1 MALDLATFNKR
12 ALSAVVF
19 VAIMFV
25 GLLWNQWSFL
35 FLITLV
41 ESLCIAELITLQ
53 EKINDYKTPQWMV
66 FATIALGL
74 SLTWSFYWPSLFPNA
89 QLSLMPIWLGLALL
103 LFVTSLLYKE
113 SKQAI
118 SLQLPLVLFY
128 LGLPFISL
136 VFLYTHHSLFPLLL
150 IACIWI
156 NDTMAYII
164 GSFIG
169 KTPFSSISPKK
180 TWEGTLGGALLCVAS
195 AWTITIFFQLGI
207 PTIIVIVFAL
217 IAAVFGTLGDLL
229 ESKLKRMA
237 QVKDS
242 GAIMPGHGGA
252 LDRFDSLLLAAP
264 FAALFIYYF
273 FNN

>member
-103 LFVTSLLYKE
+103 LFVASLLYKE

-180 TWEGTLGGALLCVAS
+180 TWEGTIAGIILSVVILSTVAGQYIPIATKYLYLITFVAS
-195 AWTITIFFQLGI
+195 VMGN
-207 PTIIVIVFAL
+207 
-217 IAAVFGTLGDLL
+217 LGDLF
-229 ESKLKRMA
+229 ESKLKRLA
-237 QVKDS
+237 GVKDS
-242 GAIMPGHGGA
+242 GSMMPGHGGF
-252 LDRFDSLLLAAP
+252 LDRFDSILFAGPFVWILLQ
-264 FAALFIYYF
+264 FIF
-273 FNN
+273 

>member
-1 MALDLATFNKR
+1 MALDIATFNKR
-12 ALSAVVF
+12 ALSAIVF
-19 VAIMFV
+19 VVIMFV

-41 ESLCIAELITLQ
+41 ESLCITELIALQ
-53 EKINDYKTPQWMV
+53 DKINDYKTPQWLL

-74 SLTWSFYWPSLFPNA
+74 SLTCSFYWSTLFPDA

-103 LFVTSLLYKE
+103 LFVTSLLNKE

-118 SLQLPLVLFY
+118 SLQLPFILLY

-136 VFLYTHHSLFPLLL
+136 VFLYTHHNFFPLLL
-150 IACIWI
+150 LACIWI

-195 AWTITIFFQLGI
+195 AWAVANFFQLGI
-207 PTIIVIVFAL
+207 PTIVVIAFAL
-217 IAAVFGTLGDLL
+217 IAAIFGTLGDLL

>member
-1 MALDLATFNKR
+1 
-12 ALSAVVF
+12 
-19 VAIMFV
+19 
-25 GLLWNQWSFL
+25 
-35 FLITLV
+35 
-41 ESLCIAELITLQ
+41 
-53 EKINDYKTPQWMV
+53 
-66 FATIALGL
+66 
-74 SLTWSFYWPSLFPNA
+74 
-89 QLSLMPIWLGLALL
+89 
-103 LFVTSLLYKE
+103 
-113 SKQAI
+113 
-118 SLQLPLVLFY
+118 
-128 LGLPFISL
+128 
-136 VFLYTHHSLFPLLL
+136 
-150 IACIWI
+150 
-156 NDTMAYII
+156 MAYII

-195 AWTITIFFQLGI
+195 AWTIANFFQLGI
-207 PTIIVIVFAL
+207 PTIVVIVFAL

-264 FAALFIYYF
+264 VAALFIYYF